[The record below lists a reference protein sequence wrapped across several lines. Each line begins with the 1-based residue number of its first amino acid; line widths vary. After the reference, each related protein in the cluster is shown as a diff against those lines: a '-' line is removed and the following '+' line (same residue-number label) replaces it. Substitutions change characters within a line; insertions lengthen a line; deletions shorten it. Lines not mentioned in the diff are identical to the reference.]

1 MAKEKLI
8 SYVKKYKYVALVVL
22 VGVVLML
29 LPSGKGEQQD
39 TVEPVNV
46 SEGYSLAETE
56 RRMEQ
61 VLGRIRGVGQVQVM
75 LTLKSG
81 SSLQLAEN
89 RSDSLRDTEARQ
101 ERDVVTLNQGSGY
114 EDVVVTEQVLG
125 RIRGVGQVQVMLT
138 LKSGSSL
145 QLAEN
150 RSDSLRDTE
159 ARQERDVVTLNQG
172 SGYEDVVVT
181 EQTYPVYQGA
191 VIVCQGAG
199 DSGVHLA
206 VVQAVSVLTGLG
218 SDKITV
224 VQWK

>member
-22 VGVVLML
+22 AGVVLML
-29 LPSGKGEQQD
+29 LPSGKGEQQ
-39 TVEPVNV
+39 TVSDQPVNV
-46 SEGYSLAETE
+46 SEAYSLAETE
-56 RRMEQ
+56 KRLEQ
-61 VLGRIRGVGQVQVM
+61 LLGRIRGVGQVQVM

-89 RSDSLRDTEARQ
+89 RSTSLRDTENRQ
-101 ERDVVTLNQGSGY
+101 DRDVVTLN
-114 EDVVVTEQVLG
+114 
-125 RIRGVGQVQVMLT
+125 R
-138 LKSGSSL
+138 
-145 QLAEN
+145 
-150 RSDSLRDTE
+150 
-159 ARQERDVVTLNQG
+159 G

>member
-22 VGVVLML
+22 AGVVLML
-29 LPSGKGEQQD
+29 LPSGKGEQQ
-39 TVEPVNV
+39 TVSDQPVNV
-46 SEGYSLAETE
+46 SEAYSLAETE
-56 RRMEQ
+56 KRLEQ
-61 VLGRIRGVGQVQVM
+61 LLGRIRGVGQVQVM

-89 RSDSLRDTEARQ
+89 RSTSLRDTEDRQ
-101 ERDVVTLNQGSGY
+101 DRDVVTLN
-114 EDVVVTEQVLG
+114 
-125 RIRGVGQVQVMLT
+125 R
-138 LKSGSSL
+138 
-145 QLAEN
+145 
-150 RSDSLRDTE
+150 
-159 ARQERDVVTLNQG
+159 G

-191 VIVCQGAG
+191 VVVCQGAG
-199 DSGVHLA
+199 DSGVNLA
-206 VVQAVSVLTGLG
+206 VIQAVSVLTGLG

>member
-46 SEGYSLAETE
+46 SEGYSLAE
-56 RRMEQ
+56 
-61 VLGRIRGVGQVQVM
+61 
-75 LTLKSG
+75 
-81 SSLQLAEN
+81 N

-101 ERDVVTLNQGSGY
+101 ERDVVTLN
-114 EDVVVTEQVLG
+114 
-125 RIRGVGQVQVMLT
+125 R
-138 LKSGSSL
+138 
-145 QLAEN
+145 
-150 RSDSLRDTE
+150 
-159 ARQERDVVTLNQG
+159 G

-224 VQWK
+224 AQWK

>member
-89 RSDSLRDTEARQ
+89 RSDSLREI
-101 ERDVVTLNQGSGY
+101 
-114 EDVVVTEQVLG
+114 G
-125 RIRGVGQVQVMLT
+125 RAHV
-138 LKSGSSL
+138 
-145 QLAEN
+145 
-150 RSDSLRDTE
+150 
-159 ARQERDVVTLNQG
+159 
-172 SGYEDVVVT
+172 
-181 EQTYPVYQGA
+181 
-191 VIVCQGAG
+191 
-199 DSGVHLA
+199 
-206 VVQAVSVLTGLG
+206 
-218 SDKITV
+218 
-224 VQWK
+224 

>member
-8 SYVKKYKYVALVVL
+8 SYVKKYRYVALVVL

-29 LPSGKGEQQD
+29 LPSGKGERQTSSDQ
-39 TVEPVNV
+39 PVNV
-46 SEGYSLAETE
+46 SEAYSLAETE
-56 RRMEQ
+56 KRLEQ
-61 VLGRIRGVGQVQVM
+61 LLGRIRGVGQVQVM

-89 RSDSLRDTEARQ
+89 RSTSLRDTEDRQ
-101 ERDVVTLNQGSGY
+101 DRDVVTLN
-114 EDVVVTEQVLG
+114 
-125 RIRGVGQVQVMLT
+125 R
-138 LKSGSSL
+138 
-145 QLAEN
+145 
-150 RSDSLRDTE
+150 
-159 ARQERDVVTLNQG
+159 G

-191 VIVCQGAG
+191 VVVCQGAG
-199 DSGVHLA
+199 DSSVNLA
-206 VVQAVSVLTGLG
+206 VIQAVSVLTGLG

>member
-22 VGVVLML
+22 AGVVLML
-29 LPSGKGEQQD
+29 LPSGKGAQQ
-39 TVEPVNV
+39 TVSDQPVNV
-46 SEGYSLAETE
+46 SEVYSLAETE
-56 RRMEQ
+56 KRLEQ
-61 VLGRIRGVGQVQVM
+61 LLGRIRGVGQVQVM

-89 RSDSLRDTEARQ
+89 RSTSLRDTENRQ
-101 ERDVVTLNQGSGY
+101 DRDVVTLN
-114 EDVVVTEQVLG
+114 
-125 RIRGVGQVQVMLT
+125 R
-138 LKSGSSL
+138 
-145 QLAEN
+145 
-150 RSDSLRDTE
+150 
-159 ARQERDVVTLNQG
+159 G

-191 VIVCQGAG
+191 VVVCQGAG
-199 DSGVHLA
+199 DSSVNLA
-206 VVQAVSVLTGLG
+206 VIQAVSVLTGLG

>member
-29 LPSGKGEQQD
+29 LPLSGGQQD

-101 ERDVVTLNQGSGY
+101 ERDVVTLN
-114 EDVVVTEQVLG
+114 
-125 RIRGVGQVQVMLT
+125 R
-138 LKSGSSL
+138 
-145 QLAEN
+145 
-150 RSDSLRDTE
+150 
-159 ARQERDVVTLNQG
+159 G

-191 VIVCQGAG
+191 VIVCQGA

>member
-8 SYVKKYKYVALVVL
+8 SYVKKYKYVALVAL

-29 LPSGKGEQQD
+29 LPSGGKEQQD
-39 TVEPVNV
+39 TTEPVNV
-46 SEGYSLAETE
+46 SEAYSLAETE
-56 RRMEQ
+56 QRLERL
-61 VLGRIRGVGQVQVM
+61 LGRIRGVGQVEVM

-89 RSDSLRDTEARQ
+89 RSTSLRDTEDRQ
-101 ERDVVTLNQGSGY
+101 ERDVVTLN
-114 EDVVVTEQVLG
+114 
-125 RIRGVGQVQVMLT
+125 R
-138 LKSGSSL
+138 
-145 QLAEN
+145 
-150 RSDSLRDTE
+150 
-159 ARQERDVVTLNQG
+159 G

-191 VIVCQGAG
+191 G
-199 DSGVHLA
+199 DSSVHLA
-206 VVQAVSVLTGLG
+206 VIQAVSVLTGLG

>member
-56 RRMEQ
+56 EI
-61 VLGRIRGVGQVQVM
+61 LSKIAGVGQVQVM

-81 SSLQLAEN
+81 SSLQLAEP

-101 ERDVVTLNQGSGY
+101 ERDVVTLN
-114 EDVVVTEQVLG
+114 
-125 RIRGVGQVQVMLT
+125 R
-138 LKSGSSL
+138 
-145 QLAEN
+145 
-150 RSDSLRDTE
+150 
-159 ARQERDVVTLNQG
+159 G

>member
-101 ERDVVTLNQGSGY
+101 ERDVVTLN
-114 EDVVVTEQVLG
+114 
-125 RIRGVGQVQVMLT
+125 R
-138 LKSGSSL
+138 
-145 QLAEN
+145 
-150 RSDSLRDTE
+150 
-159 ARQERDVVTLNQG
+159 G

-191 VIVCQGAG
+191 VVVCKGA
-199 DSGVHLA
+199 DSSAVRLA
-206 VVQAVSVLTGLG
+206 ITETVQALTGLA
-218 SDKITV
+218 SDRIQV
-224 VQWK
+224 VKWTS

>member
-61 VLGRIRGVGQVQVM
+61 VLGRIRGVGQVQ
-75 LTLKSG
+75 
-81 SSLQLAEN
+81 LAEN

-101 ERDVVTLNQGSGY
+101 ERDVVTLN
-114 EDVVVTEQVLG
+114 
-125 RIRGVGQVQVMLT
+125 R
-138 LKSGSSL
+138 
-145 QLAEN
+145 
-150 RSDSLRDTE
+150 
-159 ARQERDVVTLNQG
+159 G

>member
-22 VGVVLML
+22 AGVVLML
-29 LPSGKGEQQD
+29 LPSGKGEQQTSSD
-39 TVEPVNV
+39 QPVNV
-46 SEGYSLAETE
+46 SEAYSLAETE
-56 RRMEQ
+56 KRLEQ
-61 VLGRIRGVGQVQVM
+61 LLGRIRGVGQVQVM

-89 RSDSLRDTEARQ
+89 RSTSLRDTEDRQ
-101 ERDVVTLNQGSGY
+101 DRDVVTLN
-114 EDVVVTEQVLG
+114 
-125 RIRGVGQVQVMLT
+125 R
-138 LKSGSSL
+138 
-145 QLAEN
+145 
-150 RSDSLRDTE
+150 
-159 ARQERDVVTLNQG
+159 G

-191 VIVCQGAG
+191 VVVCQGAG
-199 DSGVHLA
+199 DSSVNLA
-206 VVQAVSVLTGLG
+206 VIQAVSVLTGLG

>member
-22 VGVVLML
+22 AGVVLML
-29 LPSGKGEQQD
+29 LPSGKGEQQ
-39 TVEPVNV
+39 TVSDQPVNV
-46 SEGYSLAETE
+46 SEVYSLAETE
-56 RRMEQ
+56 KRLEQ
-61 VLGRIRGVGQVQVM
+61 LLGRIRGVGQVQVM

-89 RSDSLRDTEARQ
+89 RSTSLRDTENRQ
-101 ERDVVTLNQGSGY
+101 DRDVVTLN
-114 EDVVVTEQVLG
+114 
-125 RIRGVGQVQVMLT
+125 R
-138 LKSGSSL
+138 
-145 QLAEN
+145 
-150 RSDSLRDTE
+150 
-159 ARQERDVVTLNQG
+159 G

-191 VIVCQGAG
+191 VVVCQGAG
-199 DSGVHLA
+199 DSSVNLA
-206 VVQAVSVLTGLG
+206 VIQAVSVLTGLG

>member
-22 VGVVLML
+22 AGVVLML
-29 LPSGKGEQQD
+29 LPSGKGEQQTSSD
-39 TVEPVNV
+39 QPVNV
-46 SEGYSLAETE
+46 SEAYSLAETE
-56 RRMEQ
+56 KRLEQ
-61 VLGRIRGVGQVQVM
+61 LLGRIRGVGQVQVM

-89 RSDSLRDTEARQ
+89 RSTSLRDTENRQ
-101 ERDVVTLNQGSGY
+101 DRDVVTLN
-114 EDVVVTEQVLG
+114 
-125 RIRGVGQVQVMLT
+125 R
-138 LKSGSSL
+138 
-145 QLAEN
+145 
-150 RSDSLRDTE
+150 
-159 ARQERDVVTLNQG
+159 G

-191 VIVCQGAG
+191 VVVCQGAG
-199 DSGVHLA
+199 DSGVNLA
-206 VVQAVSVLTGLG
+206 VIQAVSVLTGLG

>member
-8 SYVKKYKYVALVVL
+8 SYVKKYKYVALVAL

-29 LPSGKGEQQD
+29 LPSGGSKEQQD
-39 TVEPVNV
+39 TAAPVNV
-46 SEGYSLAETE
+46 SESYSLAETE

-89 RSDSLRDTEARQ
+89 RSDSLRDTENTHQ
-101 ERDVVTLNQGSGY
+101 RDVVTLSRGSGY
-114 EDVVVTEQVLG
+114 EDV
-125 RIRGVGQVQVMLT
+125 I
-138 LKSGSSL
+138 
-145 QLAEN
+145 
-150 RSDSLRDTE
+150 
-159 ARQERDVVTLNQG
+159 
-172 SGYEDVVVT
+172 VT

-191 VIVCQGAG
+191 VVVCQGAG

-206 VVQAVSVLTGLG
+206 VVEAVSVLTGLG
-218 SDKITV
+218 SDRITV

>member
-8 SYVKKYKYVALVVL
+8 SYVKKYRYVVLVAL

-29 LPSGKGEQQD
+29 LPSGGKEQQD
-39 TVEPVNV
+39 TAEPVNV
-46 SEGYSLAETE
+46 SEAYSLAETE

-81 SSLQLAEN
+81 STLQLAEN
-89 RSDSLRDTEARQ
+89 RSDTLRDTEARQ
-101 ERDVVTLNQGSGY
+101 ERDVVTLN
-114 EDVVVTEQVLG
+114 
-125 RIRGVGQVQVMLT
+125 R
-138 LKSGSSL
+138 
-145 QLAEN
+145 
-150 RSDSLRDTE
+150 
-159 ARQERDVVTLNQG
+159 G